1 MMRDMFIQP
10 EHSSSSRPYLPY
22 LSGFHPPGLT
32 MSANTMLMYSYTH
45 RDLTKTLQVQTKQ
58 LLNTR
63 R

>member
-45 RDLTKTLQVQTKQ
+45 RDLTKTLQVQTK
-58 LLNTR
+58 
-63 R
+63 